1 MRISDWSSYV
11 CSSDLQVT
19 ATYRTIMQVQTTG
32 GVILWKFQ
40 IRNDAARIQGY
51 LRDGTLLVDQGVSL
65 DINGEFLNKWAR
77 WRFQVQPDGGGA
89 RWDSTWIPIGGSGG
103 TFGAPFAAGVGRSE
117 EQTSALQP
125 LLRI

>member
-77 WRFQVQPDGGGA
+77 
-89 RWDSTWIPIGGSGG
+89 
-103 TFGAPFAAGVGRSE
+103 RSE
-117 EQTSALQP
+117 ERRVGKEWVSTCRARWSACH
-125 LLRI
+125 